1 MAGSVLAA
9 NSEMRVL
16 FRKIKARLRSGA
28 NSEVIEARHPAVL
41 PSDGERISVELALNS
56 RCTSDND
63 GDPETFHWGM
73 FDPSARLSPEQV
85 NRIVRLAENCRIA
98 DGRSKVEAHNASLT
112 FSLDAAG
119 TRHEREIAMI
129 ESGMQQQA
137 VCLTCAAL
145 GIGMVFESQGPDGT
159 QASTEKFITTKMRLG
174 AMKPSYNGAFW
185 NASTPE
191 KERPWVMGNLP
202 DPTRNGRTPLLTALG
217 NLRVAN
223 RNGAVTSTS
232 NLSQL
237 LWAARGR
244 TPHLYKS
251 SPWGLTIP
259 TWQGLQNISSVYVA
273 ADSGLYRYVN
283 WKNGHPTHRLEAEKN
298 PPRFDRLRDLL
309 PSSNCFV
316 ILATNEPQA
325 RALWEVGYQVLN
337 IVLQA
342 SALGIKYRTLVLS
355 EQDQVAFSGVPVGT
369 PTAMIGLQISG
380 EQFLKKI

>member
-1 MAGSVLAA
+1 MGA
-9 NSEMRVL
+9 NSQMQVL
-16 FRKIKARLRSGA
+16 FRKIKGRLRSGTA
-28 NSEVIEARHPAVL
+28 SAVVEAQHPAVL
-41 PSDGERISVELALNS
+41 PSNGERASVELALNS

-98 DGRSKVEAHNASLT
+98 EGRSKVEIDNRGLT
-112 FSLDAAG
+112 FSLDAAAM
-119 TRHEREIAMI
+119 RHARDIAMV

-159 QASTEKFITTKMRLG
+159 QASSEKFVTTKMRLG

-185 NASTPE
+185 NPSTPVA
-191 KERPWVMGNLP
+191 ERPWVTGNLS
-202 DPTRNGRTPLLTALG
+202 DPTRDGRTPLVTALE
-217 NLRVAN
+217 NFRVEN
-223 RNGAVTSTS
+223 KNGAVTSTI

-251 SPWGLTIP
+251 TPWGLTIP

-273 ADSGLYRYVN
+273 AGSRLYQYLN
-283 WKNGHPTHRLEAEKN
+283 WKGGRPTHRLEAGTN
-298 PPRFDRLRDLL
+298 LPQFDRLRRLS
-309 PSSNCFV
+309 PASNCFV
-316 ILATNEPQA
+316 VMATNESHA

-337 IVLQA
+337 IAVQA
-342 SALGIKYRTLVLS
+342 SALGLAYRTMVLT
-355 EQDQVAFSGVPVGT
+355 EQDRVAFSGAPVGT
-369 PTAMIGLQISG
+369 PAAVIGLQVPD
-380 EQFLKKI
+380 EQFLNNI